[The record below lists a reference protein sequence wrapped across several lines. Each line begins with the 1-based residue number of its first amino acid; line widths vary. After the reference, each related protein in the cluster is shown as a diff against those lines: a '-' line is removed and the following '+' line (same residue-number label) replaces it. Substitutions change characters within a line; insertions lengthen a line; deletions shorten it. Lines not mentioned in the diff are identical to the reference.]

1 MGRCRLDGFSS
12 GCGSGANLATKKA
25 TASRSLSDPT
35 TRPLYQGAGSR
46 KNETRRAAGCKC
58 SYKPHLRSAGGAG
71 SNPRG
76 GIRLFASNLAVM
88 KNEEFLCPFCV
99 CCVQKSCKLWQILHD
114 QALKFVADISLLF
127 DFGPFTFRNIAHGK
141 KRSYI

>member
-1 MGRCRLDGFSS
+1 MEPQISHLER
-12 GCGSGANLATKKA
+12 KV
-25 TASRSLSDPT
+25 
-35 TRPLYQGAGSR
+35 AGSSLAEGVSPFSYR
-46 KNETRRAAGCKC
+46 VKVEAFHVPIRA
-58 SYKPHLRSAGGAG
+58 
-71 SNPRG
+71 
-76 GIRLFASNLAVM
+76 
-88 KNEEFLCPFCV
+88 